1 MEGSL
6 ETPPRPRGW
15 RGKFGGLSSLGTQVE
30 GLLELFFLI
39 SSSKFRVRDLIEDLL
54 ELLLLDEIVQFD
66 SKAGNR
72 GSLSPLISRVASRP
86 MA

>member
-1 MEGSL
+1 MEG
-6 ETPPRPRGW
+6 R
-15 RGKFGGLSSLGTQVE
+15 FGDLSSLGTQVD

-39 SSSKFRVRDLIEDLL
+39 SPFKFRAGDLIESLL
-54 ELLLLDEIVQFD
+54 ELFLLDEIIQFD